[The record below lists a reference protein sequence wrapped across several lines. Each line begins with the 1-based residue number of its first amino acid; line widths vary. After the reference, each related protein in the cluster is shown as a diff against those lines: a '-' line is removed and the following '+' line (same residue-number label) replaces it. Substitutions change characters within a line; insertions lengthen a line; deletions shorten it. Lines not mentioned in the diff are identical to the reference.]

1 MTTRRPFYGWT
12 AAAIAAAAL
21 CAPLAFNAGA
31 AHAQGAAVANPPSEM
46 KHFHPRGKMPST
58 FTLELPASG
67 SAPAARPDA
76 RLTAR
81 A

>member
-31 AHAQGAAVANPPSEM
+31 AQAQGAAVANPPSDM
-46 KHFHPRGKMPST
+46 KHFHPQGKMPST
-58 FTLELPASG
+58 FTLELRNGAKAQLPFDDK
-67 SAPAARPDA
+67 RD
-76 RLTAR
+76 
-81 A
+81 